1 MELLTI
7 LLLAAAI
14 LQTRISNLRL
24 AINIILVQSIFVT
37 LACVV
42 IGMQANETHIY
53 IAALLTAIIKAGLIP
68 YALYRVLPYLH
79 EEREKREISR
89 REIVRANLS
98 TFMSLLAIILAYG
111 MLSPKFPDVAVASAF
126 PASIALVLIGL
137 VFIMTRSQAVM
148 QIIGLITMENGLYLL
163 GLSITQGLPLIIEMG
178 IFFDVL
184 VAVVVLV
191 ILTYRLKLSFMSTD
205 TSLLKKLKG

>member
-7 LLLAAAI
+7 LLLVAAI
-14 LQTRISNLRL
+14 LQTRVSNLRL
-24 AINIILVQSIFVT
+24 AINIILVQSVFVA
-37 LACVV
+37 LACAI
-42 IGMQANETHIY
+42 IGFQTNETHIY
-53 IAALLTAIIKAGLIP
+53 IAALLTAIIKVGLIP

-79 EEREKREISR
+79 EEREKRAR
-89 REIVRANLS
+89 REIVSANLS
-98 TFMSLLAIILAYG
+98 TFMALLAIILAYG
-111 MLSPKFPDVAVASAF
+111 MLSPKFPGVAVAYAL
-126 PASIALVLIGL
+126 PASISLVLIGL

-163 GLSITQGLPLIIEMG
+163 GLSMTQGLPLIIEMG